1 MTTLTLMLPPFRARF
16 GFGRLAVPR
25 RLEVVASVVLVV
37 LARPEH
43 LHDPVRWGVWMVF
56 DGSRAISALLSCCI
70 G

>member
-1 MTTLTLMLPPFRARF
+1 MTTLTLMLPPFCARL

-43 LHDPVRWGVWMVF
+43 LHDSVRCGV
-56 DGSRAISALLSCCI
+56 
-70 G
+70 